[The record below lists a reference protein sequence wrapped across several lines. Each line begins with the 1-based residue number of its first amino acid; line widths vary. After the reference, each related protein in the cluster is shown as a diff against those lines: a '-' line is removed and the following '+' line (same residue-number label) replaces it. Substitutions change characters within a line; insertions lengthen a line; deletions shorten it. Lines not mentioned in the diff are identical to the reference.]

1 MRLPMYYVLQRSDT
15 HYKIQSGRIYFNY
28 SRRLIT
34 KVFFITSYFYKHIS
48 QGGFDDQQTVNP
60 TFSDNTRILP
70 TPHVLSKYL
79 LLLEVYL

>member
-1 MRLPMYYVLQRSDT
+1 MFCKDQTHTLKFKVVEFISIIQDVLFQKS
-15 HYKIQSGRIYFNY
+15 
-28 SRRLIT
+28 
-34 KVFFITSYFYKHIS
+34 FFITSHFYKHIS

-60 TFSDNTRILP
+60 TFSDNTTILP